1 MKVFKKTIKI
11 GSHVIGPGMP
21 AYIVAE
27 IGINHNGDIEL
38 AKDMI
43 LAANQAGVDAVKFQN
58 YRTEDFLTDRR
69 LTYRYISEGKEV
81 EEPQFDMF
89 KRCELSRENL
99 VELISFCKFHKI
111 DFHSTPTS
119 IDGVNDLV
127 DLGVNVLKNGSD
139 YLVNLS
145 LIEAMASTGL
155 PVVLSTGMATLA
167 EIDTAVQIFRE
178 SDNDQLLLLHCTS
191 QYPTPPSEINI
202 TRIQTLAS
210 CFGVVTGFSDHSDGK
225 TAAVLAA
232 GLGASWIEK
241 HFTLDKHL
249 PGPDQ
254 RFSADP
260 QQMASLV
267 AGVREAGI
275 MQGTSDIGPTEN
287 EMDNRMQF
295 RLSCVAARDI
305 EKGEILNKSDI
316 VFQRPGDGIPPAQA
330 HMLSGLAVKQL
341 IPKGKVLL
349 QEDFI

>member
-1 MKVFKKTIKI
+1 MFKKTIEI
-11 GSHVIGPGMP
+11 GSHVVGPGMP
-21 AYIVAE
+21 VYIVAE
-27 IGINHNGDIEL
+27 IGINHNGDMGL
-38 AKDMI
+38 AKEMI
-43 LAANQAGVDAVKFQN
+43 LAAKQAGVDAVKFQN
-58 YRTEDFLTDRR
+58 YRTEDFLADRK
-69 LTYRYISEGKEV
+69 LTYRYLSEGKEV

-99 VELISFCKFHKI
+99 VELVSFCKLHNI
-111 DFHSTPTS
+111 DFHSTPTNN
-119 IDGVNDLV
+119 DGINDLV

-139 YLVNLS
+139 YLVNLP
-145 LIEAMASTGL
+145 LIETMARTGL

-178 SDNDQLLLLHCTS
+178 SGNDRLILLHCTS
-191 QYPTPPSEINI
+191 QYPTPPSEVNI
-202 TRIQTLAS
+202 TRIRTLAS

-232 GLGASWIEK
+232 GLEASWIEK
-241 HFTLDKHL
+241 HFTLDKNL

-260 QQMASLV
+260 LQMASLV
-267 AGVREAGI
+267 KGVRETEI
-275 MQGTSDIGPTEN
+275 MQGTSAIGPTEN
-287 EMDNRMQF
+287 EMGSRMLF
-295 RLSCVAARDI
+295 RLSCVAARDM

-341 IPKGKVLL
+341 ISKGKVLL